1 LDRVFFTNSGSE
13 AVETALKMARQ
24 CARQTHPGQ
33 TRYKIIARHRAYHG
47 FTMGAVSATGQI
59 MRKQAFEPL
68 VPGFLHVPPP
78 DRLRCSFCAGA
89 SACTLGCADEFDRV
103 IRMEGPETV
112 AAVIVEPVIGGGG
125 VFPAP
130 QGYLERLRQI
140 CDRYGVLLILDEVIT
155 GFGRTGTLFAFEQ
168 AGIQP
173 DLLVVAKGITS
184 GYLPLGATVASERV
198 FESFLSDTNPAAK
211 FTHLSTF
218 GGHPCSCAAALA
230 NLDILCDERLWE
242 NAASL
247 GPVLIENL
255 RRIDDPRI
263 GEVRGRGL
271 LIGIEL
277 VSGPDKTPL
286 PESEVIQIQK
296 RIRANGVLVGRNA
309 DTVPGLGNVLT
320 ISPPL
325 ILTEAQ
331 ADEIVRAVRA
341 ALAA

>member
-1 LDRVFFTNSGSE
+1 MV
-13 AVETALKMARQ
+13 
-24 CARQTHPGQ
+24 
-33 TRYKIIARHRAYHG
+33 
-47 FTMGAVSATGQI
+47 
-59 MRKQAFEPL
+59 
-68 VPGFLHVPPP
+68 
-78 DRLRCSFCAGA
+78 
-89 SACTLGCADEFDRV
+89 
-103 IRMEGPETV
+103 
-112 AAVIVEPVIGGGG
+112 
-125 VFPAP
+125 
-130 QGYLERLRQI
+130 
-140 CDRYGVLLILDEVIT
+140 
-155 GFGRTGTLFAFEQ
+155 
-168 AGIQP
+168 
-173 DLLVVAKGITS
+173 KGITS

-230 NLDILCDERLWE
+230 NLDILCGERLWE
-242 NAASL
+242 NAASV
-247 GPVLIENL
+247 GPGLLENL

-296 RIRANGVLVGRNA
+296 RIRAHGVLVGRNA

-325 ILTEAQ
+325 ILTESQ
-331 ADEIVRAVRA
+331 ADEIARAVRA
-341 ALAA
+341 ALATQR